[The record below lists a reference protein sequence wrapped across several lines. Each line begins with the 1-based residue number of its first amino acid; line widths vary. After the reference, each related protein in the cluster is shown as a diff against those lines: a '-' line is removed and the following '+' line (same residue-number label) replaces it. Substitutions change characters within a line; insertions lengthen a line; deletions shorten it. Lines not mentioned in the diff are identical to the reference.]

1 MDRGPEGG
9 VDPMPCAAGALRCDS
24 SAGVTRSRCSDGRW
38 ESAEPCG
45 EGLLCD
51 TQAAVRG
58 ECKPV
63 VEACLGR
70 EPGQPFC
77 VGKERV
83 VCGPDLVSRETSTCA
98 SVAHC
103 TEAKGA
109 ACAVCT
115 SAEARCD
122 GDKLLVCNGSQT
134 GFQEVET
141 CNAGECNAQLGRC
154 TSLVC
159 DPGVFDCVDNA
170 LVQCNS
176 AGTANVVVKACGDGA
191 TCDKANKRC
200 NVCESNQLVGC
211 DASGLQ
217 QVCAADGQSVLTRSC
232 ASLDPSKP
240 VCTGLGQCV
249 ACEPSTK
256 ECSSDAKSL
265 TSCSGLGVPS
275 TTACVGTTC
284 VVDQCTGE
292 CAPNE
297 LMCAGSASPA
307 RKVCGTD
314 GMFTATASCTD
325 GTLCDTASNP
335 AGVCRAIVAGCAG
348 KQPGEAS
355 CDGATRIVCGPDL
368 VTKTS
373 SKACSD
379 AAHCQQGSGSE
390 CAVCI
395 TGEHACSGAQL
406 RVCNGT
412 RTGFVDKELCASAA
426 LCNKELGARTMATC
440 QPNAW
445 TCSGNTLRHC
455 NGSGTDYVASDERTC
470 GAGLCNAN
478 AQRCNVCEP
487 NKVRCLEE
495 GGKGR
500 VQCAADG
507 SGETA
512 IAACANACLG
522 GSCVA
527 CAPGTST
534 CIDAKTRNTCDASG
548 AWTIA
553 TDCSMQGSD
562 GQTCVGTVCTGECA
576 KDRVQCDGQTP
587 EVCSSS
593 GSWVQNGNSC
603 VTPDFVCNSG
613 ACAANPV
620 YTLGRDSSAGGQ
632 SRSLSTQ
639 GAIYA
644 SRILTP
650 AGGTM
655 SLYRLGVRG
664 QATGGAVRLAIYA
677 DVFDG
682 TTHRPGARL
691 AYGYDTISVAAET
704 NLDTAIDAGALIL
717 QPSASYW
724 VAAMVASSATPVIY
738 RYTGA
743 SGFNEIWTA
752 SGVSPGG
759 IPPSQFPTVNLNTNT
774 QRNLSLFL
782 IVQNTP

>member
-1 MDRGPEGG
+1 
-9 VDPMPCAAGALRCDS
+9 
-24 SAGVTRSRCSDGRW
+24 
-38 ESAEPCG
+38 
-45 EGLLCD
+45 
-51 TQAAVRG
+51 
-58 ECKPV
+58 
-63 VEACLGR
+63 
-70 EPGQPFC
+70 
-77 VGKERV
+77 
-83 VCGPDLVSRETSTCA
+83 
-98 SVAHC
+98 
-103 TEAKGA
+103 
-109 ACAVCT
+109 
-115 SAEARCD
+115 
-122 GDKLLVCNGSQT
+122 
-134 GFQEVET
+134 
-141 CNAGECNAQLGRC
+141 
-154 TSLVC
+154 
-159 DPGVFDCVDNA
+159 
-170 LVQCNS
+170 
-176 AGTANVVVKACGDGA
+176 
-191 TCDKANKRC
+191 
-200 NVCESNQLVGC
+200 
-211 DASGLQ
+211 
-217 QVCAADGQSVLTRSC
+217 
-232 ASLDPSKP
+232 
-240 VCTGLGQCV
+240 
-249 ACEPSTK
+249 
-256 ECSSDAKSL
+256 
-265 TSCSGLGVPS
+265 
-275 TTACVGTTC
+275 
-284 VVDQCTGE
+284 
-292 CAPNE
+292 
-297 LMCAGSASPA
+297 
-307 RKVCGTD
+307 
-314 GMFTATASCTD
+314 MFTATASCTD

-426 LCNKELGARTMATC
+426 LCNKELGACTMATC

-470 GAGLCNAN
+470 GAGLCNES

-487 NKVRCLEE
+487 NKIRCLEE

-553 TDCSMQGSD
+553 TDCSMRGSD

-576 KDRVQCDGQTP
+576 QDRVQCDGQTP

-603 VTPDFVCNSG
+603 VTPDFVCSSG

-620 YTLGRDSSAGGQ
+620 YRLGRDSSAGG
-632 SRSLSTQ
+632 
-639 GAIYA
+639 GAFTLGSGYIYA
-644 SRILTP
+644 TRVVATEDATLRWFGVLGHSTGGSVKMALYEDLVTPQGVHYPGSRITYATQTASVVANESRYPTVFGAANILRAGNSYWIAAIP
-650 AGGTM
+650 AG
-655 SLYRLGVRG
+655 SPKVVAY
-664 QATGGAVRLAIYA
+664 AAPA
-677 DVFDG
+677 DV
-682 TTHRPGARL
+682 
-691 AYGYDTISVAAET
+691 YSV
-704 NLDTAIDAGALIL
+704 
-717 QPSASYW
+717 S
-724 VAAMVASSATPVIY
+724 
-738 RYTGA
+738 
-743 SGFNEIWTA
+743 A
-752 SGVSPGG
+752 SGVAFADS
-759 IPPSQFPTVNLNTNT
+759 PPSTFPTADLVFEQNTE
-774 QRNLSLFL
+774 LSLFL
-782 IVQNTP
+782 RIQDVP